1 MTQKLE
7 LWQWTQMEPW
17 LHPPQR
23 EVILSKSIALTEE
36 KLFRNLR
43 EETAQLK
50 SLALFSILLN
60 TCWLPPHPSRVYI
73 SSRLGKQWRNAFRL
87 DNSGSQTETLART
100 SRERTQNKGKYNH
113 NDESFYF
120 RLTFMKVL
128 NKYWDSD
135 LCLTKIK
142 VNEKFKSIGFDAKNN
157 RLAIVT
163 HDRTIY
169 FVDIPKEQTRYIEEA
184 ECRFYWIK

>member
-1 MTQKLE
+1 M
-7 LWQWTQMEPW
+7 
-17 LHPPQR
+17 
-23 EVILSKSIALTEE
+23 
-36 KLFRNLR
+36 
-43 EETAQLK
+43 
-50 SLALFSILLN
+50 
-60 TCWLPPHPSRVYI
+60 I
-73 SSRLGKQWRNAFRL
+73 S
-87 DNSGSQTETLART
+87 ART
-100 SRERTQNKGKYNH
+100 SRERTQNLGKY
-113 NDESFYF
+113 FYIHDIIIF

-184 ECRFYWIK
+184 ECRFY